1 MRTLGRGDIVMVS
14 SSVSE
19 VKGAGYAPY
28 CMSKCAL
35 EALAA
40 VLAKEERAHGIHVNT
55 VAPGLVETPLGMRYV
70 EALGGRS
77 MRDLDAI
84 VPFGRVCQPEQVASV
99 VAFLVSAEAS
109 YVSGQTV
116 YVHGGGQ

>member
-1 MRTLGRGDIVMVS
+1 
-14 SSVSE
+14 
-19 VKGAGYAPY
+19 
-28 CMSKCAL
+28 
-35 EALAA
+35 
-40 VLAKEERAHGIHVNT
+40 
-55 VAPGLVETPLGMRYV
+55 MRYV

>member
-1 MRTLGRGDIVMVS
+1 
-14 SSVSE
+14 